1 MFVFSPGQQA
11 VVPVWGRKD
20 DYFPVHRI
28 YCVGRNYRA
37 HDLEMGGTGRSLPC
51 FFMKPADAVFP
62 VADNDIA
69 EIPYPPMT
77 NDLHHEVELVAAI
90 GKGGRN
96 IPVEEAA
103 KHVWGWAVAVDL
115 TRRDLQAEAKAKGR
129 PWEAAKAFDHSAP
142 ISYIR
147 PAAKCPAMDK
157 ADVWLYI
164 NAEKRQNGTT
174 ADMIWELA
182 PGDLILTGTPGGVG
196 AVNRGETVNAGV
208 SGAGAVRF
216 KLV

>member
-1 MFVFSPGQQA
+1 MANQTPKEMFKTLVTPRGA
-11 VVPVWGRKD
+11 AEW
-20 DYFPVHRI
+20 
-28 YCVGRNYRA
+28 A
-37 HDLEMGGTGRSLPC
+37 HLVEPDTKWKELGEYKTNLTVSREAALPFIEGLLALKEQGLK
-51 FFMKPADAVFP
+51 FFQADA
-62 VADNDIA
+62 D
-69 EIPYPPMT
+69 E
-77 NDLHHEVELVAAI
+77 
-90 GKGGRN
+90 
-96 IPVEEAA
+96 
-103 KHVWGWAVAVDL
+103 
-115 TRRDLQAEAKAKGR
+115 EAKAKGR

-174 ADMIWELA
+174 ADMIWSVAEVIAEISKYWELA

>member
-1 MFVFSPGQQA
+1 
-11 VVPVWGRKD
+11 
-20 DYFPVHRI
+20 
-28 YCVGRNYRA
+28 
-37 HDLEMGGTGRSLPC
+37 
-51 FFMKPADAVFP
+51 
-62 VADNDIA
+62 
-69 EIPYPPMT
+69 MT

-174 ADMIWELA
+174 ADMIWSVAEVIAEISKYWELA

-196 AVNRGETVNAGV
+196 AVNRGETGSTPAFPEPEPCALSLCRSARFRNSFFVAGGV
-208 SGAGAVRF
+208 CSFPARM
-216 KLV
+216 LR